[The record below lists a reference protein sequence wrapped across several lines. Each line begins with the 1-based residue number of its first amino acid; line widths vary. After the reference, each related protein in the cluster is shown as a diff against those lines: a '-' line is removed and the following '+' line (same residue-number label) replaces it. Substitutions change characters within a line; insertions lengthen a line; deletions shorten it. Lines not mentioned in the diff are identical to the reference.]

1 MQNMPSSFTNFGI
14 GALWYSLFVFL
25 FCWLVYSTSSLF
37 LNSLGWICN
46 PLILPS
52 FSHSSHIITLDILT
66 SDYFVFI
73 DFKPFFKFD
82 MYPLCILGRNNENYN
97 SPSGNTHEGPHI
109 YSKPQPGGGITIRTD
124 SNHSKPLSSAWTTA
138 LGAATANV
146 GNTNTMTRKRAP
158 PRKQQNQN
166 VRPPRALFCLTLEN
180 PIRKL
185 CIRIVEWKYPFV
197 ILKFLG
203 VYSRFYY
210 LGLFYLVCMVFTVS
224 WCCICVWCKSCWN
237 HAFNKGKIFFC

>member
-1 MQNMPSSFTNFGI
+1 MASPG
-14 GALWYSLFVFL
+14 
-25 FCWLVYSTSSLF
+25 
-37 LNSLGWICN
+37 
-46 PLILPS
+46 P
-52 FSHSSHIITLDILT
+52 
-66 SDYFVFI
+66 
-73 DFKPFFKFD
+73 
-82 MYPLCILGRNNENYN
+82 GRNNENYN

-185 CIRIVEWKYPFV
+185 CIRIVEWKAFEYLILLTIFANCVALAVFQPFPNLDSNEVNLALERVEYVFLV
-197 ILKFLG
+197 IFTLEAIMKIIAYGFMLHSG
-203 VYSRFYY
+203 AY
-210 LGLFYLVCMVFTVS
+210 LRNGWNILDFIIVVIGMLVFS
-224 WCCICVWCKSCWN
+224 QSL
-237 HAFNKGKIFFC
+237 

>member
-1 MQNMPSSFTNFGI
+1 
-14 GALWYSLFVFL
+14 
-25 FCWLVYSTSSLF
+25 
-37 LNSLGWICN
+37 
-46 PLILPS
+46 
-52 FSHSSHIITLDILT
+52 
-66 SDYFVFI
+66 
-73 DFKPFFKFD
+73 
-82 MYPLCILGRNNENYN
+82 MYPLYILGRNNENYN
-97 SPSGNTHEGPHI
+97 SPSVNTHEGPHI
-109 YSKPQPGGGITIRTD
+109 YSKPQPGGGITIKTD

-210 LGLFYLVCMVFTVS
+210 LGLFYLVCMVFTA
-224 WCCICVWCKSCWN
+224 CVDVVLEFDVN
-237 HAFNKGKIFFC
+237 HAKVMLSTKVRFFSVKSKWIYTFGSHLLPLCATSCGGNIALLSVCTHRCYSILVYKYEGNIEWNPQYIQQLCILPN

>member
-1 MQNMPSSFTNFGI
+1 MPSSSTKFGI
-14 GALWYSLFVFL
+14 GALWYSFL
-25 FCWLVYSTSSLF
+25 CSCFAGWYTVPVVYFEVLYDVHATLYPSCFSSFFIYYHTGYIDFWLYL
-37 LNSLGWICN
+37 
-46 PLILPS
+46 
-52 FSHSSHIITLDILT
+52 
-66 SDYFVFI
+66 VFI
-73 DFKPFFKFD
+73 DFKPFLKFD

-210 LGLFYLVCMVFTVS
+210 LGLFYLVCMVFTAS
-224 WCCICVWCKSCWN
+224 WCCTGVWCKSC
-237 HAFNKGKIFFC
+237 